1 MDRPSVAPWRLEATG
16 AEDPAGT
23 RFLRAAYNYVWA
35 KALGWNAKASGGP
48 AAGRGVATAST
59 TETEEV

>member
-1 MDRPSVAPWRLEATG
+1 MDRPSVDLWRLEATE
-16 AEDPAGT
+16 AEDHART
-23 RFLRAAYNYVWA
+23 RSLRAACNYVWA
-35 KALGWNAKASGGP
+35 KALGWNAKASGDP